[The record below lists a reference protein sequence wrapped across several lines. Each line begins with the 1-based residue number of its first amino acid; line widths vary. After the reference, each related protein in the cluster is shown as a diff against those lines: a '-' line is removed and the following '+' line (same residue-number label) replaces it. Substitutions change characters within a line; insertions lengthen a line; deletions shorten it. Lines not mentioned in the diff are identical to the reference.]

1 MTLATSIEVEN
12 NNLYDLLRSM
22 GYSLRGMRRFV
33 IKELKQHTNIY
44 RMIFT
49 DERWKNLLGEKKYAK
64 IVEKFWRETV
74 FDEVIRGK
82 KLDYCPEKVG
92 TEDVVPR
99 DIFAEIIKRRQ
110 WEKNSWRS
118 WHRYTEEK
126 AIKSFY
132 VGCEELINLYTEKLG
147 CDVCELFIKWERIY
161 PKYRTEPEAVIIMM
175 AIYKRLPKEVARR
188 RMKYL
193 VEDVIPQLVIFD
205 REMVTDF
212 YGAFKANDV
221 SRALKR
227 RYRKKVEEHYSYFLG
242 VPAGR
247 VREFF
252 KE

>member
-1 MTLATSIEVEN
+1 MTLVTSIEVEN
-12 NNLYDLLRSM
+12 NNLYDLLRST
-22 GYSLRGMRRFV
+22 GYSLRSMRRFV
-33 IKELKQHTNIY
+33 IKELKQQKNIY
-44 RMIFT
+44 WMIFT

-74 FDEVIRGK
+74 FDEAVNGK

-110 WEKNSWRS
+110 WEKNNWRR
-118 WHRYTEEK
+118 RYAGEK
-126 AIKSFY
+126 AMKSFY

-147 CDVCELFIKWERIY
+147 CDVCELLIKWERIY

-193 VEDVIPQLVIFD
+193 VEDVISQLAIFD
-205 REMVTDF
+205 LEMATDF
-212 YGAFKANDV
+212 YEAFKANDV

-227 RYRKKVEEHYSYFLG
+227 RYRKKSRRIFVFSWGSCRACARIF
-242 VPAGR
+242 
-247 VREFF
+247 
-252 KE
+252 

>member
-1 MTLATSIEVEN
+1 MTLVTSVEVED

-22 GYSLRGMRRFV
+22 GYSLRSMRRFV

-44 RMIFT
+44 RMIFA

-64 IVEKFWRETV
+64 IVEKFWHETV
-74 FDEVIRGK
+74 FNEAVSGK

-92 TEDVVPR
+92 IEDVVPR

-110 WEKNSWRS
+110 WEKNSWRR
-118 WHRYTEEK
+118 WYTGEK
-126 AIKSFY
+126 AMRSFY

-147 CDVCELFIKWERIY
+147 CDVCELLIKWERIY

-205 REMVTDF
+205 LEMATDF
-212 YGAFKANDV
+212 YEAFKANDV

-227 RYRKKVEEHYSYFLG
+227 RYRKKVEERLYFLG

-247 VREFF
+247 AREFF